1 MSFVVE
7 IPRDSALFRRR
18 RCVYLAQEIIN
29 EPFYLPIVYE
39 GEELEFKARFERSGY
54 THRMAVLIGEMTV
67 TLEPDESGGYR
78 ALIQGLKDQ
87 KLPDTALL
95 RAIAERLQ
103 KL

>member
-1 MSFVVE
+1 
-7 IPRDSALFRRR
+7 
-18 RCVYLAQEIIN
+18 
-29 EPFYLPIVYE
+29 
-39 GEELEFKARFERSGY
+39 
-54 THRMAVLIGEMTV
+54 VLIGEMTV